1 MKVFKNTT
9 IPNYKGEPI
18 KLQFPNEPE
27 AKELVLK
34 QILWMI
40 LNNAPIKTQQDCKQ
54 GALMATAL
62 DACKDRV
69 EVIEI
74 EEGTHD
80 WLKPIAEELTPAL
93 FRVNG
98 HLVYE
103 HICEGF
109 EKANQPSGKKE

>member
-1 MKVFKNTT
+1 MKRFNNTT
-9 IPNYKGEPI
+9 IPDYKGEPI
-18 KLQFPNEPE
+18 KVVFPNEME
-27 AKELVLK
+27 AKELTLK

-54 GALMATAL
+54 GALLATAL
-62 DACKDRV
+62 DTCKDGV
-69 EVIEI
+69 EVIEM

-80 WLKPIAEELTPAL
+80 WLKPIAEQLTPAL

-103 HICEGF
+103 HIREGF
-109 EKANQPSGKKE
+109 EKANQPKEV